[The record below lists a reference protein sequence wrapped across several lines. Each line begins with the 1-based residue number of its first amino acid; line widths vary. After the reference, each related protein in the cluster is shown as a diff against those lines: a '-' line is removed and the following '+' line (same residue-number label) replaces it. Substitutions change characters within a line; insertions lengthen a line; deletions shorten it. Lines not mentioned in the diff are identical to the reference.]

1 MRRRE
6 FITLIGG
13 TAATWPLAAG
23 AQRKIKVPRVNT
35 GFRRGWGAGAGPRF
49 LRPVPISCHDLAFV
63 LGLPCQ
69 RRCRHTN
76 ISSTLACT
84 RGPRFPLRARPR
96 HSTATI
102 LPGSR
107 IPSPE
112 LAARSSANETP
123 RAWEGRPAPPVGPPT
138 TLIPTCGNSNR
149 RKAPGGSTGLTLTSP
164 STIKPVTDL

>member
-6 FITLIGG
+6 FITLIGS
-13 TAATWPLAAG
+13 TVATWPLAAG
-23 AQRKIKVPRVNT
+23 AQRKIKVHYVNT
-35 GFRRGWGAGAGPRF
+35 GFRRGSGGPEA
-49 LRPVPISCHDLAFV
+49 VPASFV
-63 LGLPCQ
+63 PCQ
-69 RRCRHTN
+69 FLATTWPSFSGYLANEGVTN

-96 HSTATI
+96 RSTATI

-123 RAWEGRPAPPVGPPT
+123 QAWEGRPAPPVGPPT
-138 TLIPTCGNSNR
+138 TLIPTCGDQNR

-164 STIKPVTDL
+164 STIEPVTDL

>member
-23 AQRKIKVPRVNT
+23 RSVRSRYT
-35 GFRRGWGAGAGPRF
+35 GQTLDLGVDWGGRRRSP
-49 LRPVPISCHDLAFV
+49 LPSPVPISCHDLAFV

-76 ISSTLACT
+76 IPSTPACT
-84 RGPRFPLRARPR
+84 GGPRFPLRARPR

-112 LAARSSANETP
+112 LAARSSADETP
-123 RAWEGRPAPPVGPPT
+123 QAWEGRPAPPVGPPT
-138 TLIPTCGNSNR
+138 TLIPTCGDPNR
-149 RKAPGGSTGLTLTSP
+149 RKAPGGVDGIAP
-164 STIKPVTDL
+164 YIA